1 MKINCT
7 VIKDI
12 LPLYVEEMVSE
23 DTRVLIENHIDEC
36 IDCKKEVEEMKTPP
50 NIPIDINTTGFKNV
64 KSKLYREKFNV
75 IIFSIML
82 TMIISILVINYLSE
96 PNYIQYSNDIVSI
109 NTKDNGEIFA
119 DFGDKVSSY
128 NIYKDLSEDGSSYNY
143 RISTWETL
151 WDKLFNNRELGT
163 VVLNPNG
170 EKITSIYYYSA
181 GQSNDILIYGK
192 NLAEGDVTISLPR
205 LFLAGYL
212 GIAIVLTVIFFI
224 VMLAGYKSKRARNI
238 ISKILIIPIS
248 YVIGTICIKGFNTA
262 SYSATRDFFVILL
275 ISIPIYFVLLIII
288 NFYKNI
294 KHKSTIE

>member
-248 YVIGTICIKGFNTA
+248 YTIGTILIKGFNTA

>member
-1 MKINCT
+1 
-7 VIKDI
+7 
-12 LPLYVEEMVSE
+12 LYVEDIVSE
-23 DTRVLIENHIDEC
+23 DTRVLIEKHLDEC

-64 KSKLYREKFNV
+64 KSKLYREKFNI

-119 DFGDKVSSY
+119 DFGDEVSSY
-128 NIYKDLSEDGSSYNY
+128 NIYKYLSEDGSSYNY

-192 NLAEGDVTISLPR
+192 NLAESDVTISLPR
-205 LFLAGYL
+205 LFLGGYL
-212 GIAIVLTVIFFI
+212 LIAIVLMAIFSIVILALYKNKI
-224 VMLAGYKSKRARNI
+224 VRTI
-238 ISKILIIPIS
+238 ISKILLIPIS

-275 ISIPIYFVLLIII
+275 ISIPIYFVLLITI

-294 KHKSTIE
+294 KNKSTIE

>member
-1 MKINCT
+1 MKINCA

-12 LPLYVEEMVSE
+12 LPLYVEDIVSE
-23 DTRVLIENHIDEC
+23 DTRVLIEKHLDEC

-64 KSKLYREKFNV
+64 KSKLYREKFNI

-119 DFGDKVSSY
+119 DFGDEVSSY
-128 NIYKDLSEDGSSYNY
+128 NIYKYLSEDGSSYNY

-192 NLAEGDVTISLPR
+192 NLAESDVTISLPR
-205 LFLAGYL
+205 LFLGGYL
-212 GIAIVLTVIFFI
+212 LIAIVLMAIFSIVILALYKNKI
-224 VMLAGYKSKRARNI
+224 VRTI
-238 ISKILIIPIS
+238 ISKILLIPIS

-275 ISIPIYFVLLIII
+275 ISIPIYFVLLITI

-294 KHKSTIE
+294 KNKSTIE

>member
-151 WDKLFNNRELGT
+151 WDKLFNNREIGT

-275 ISIPIYFVLLIII
+275 ISIPIYFLLLIII

>member
-262 SYSATRDFFVILL
+262 SYSSTRDFFVILL
-275 ISIPIYFVLLIII
+275 ISIPIYFLLLIII

>member
-275 ISIPIYFVLLIII
+275 ISIPIYFLLLIII

>member
-1 MKINCT
+1 MKINCA

-12 LPLYVEEMVSE
+12 LPLYVEDIVSE
-23 DTRVLIENHIDEC
+23 DTRVLIEKHLDEC

-64 KSKLYREKFNV
+64 KSKLYREKFNI

-119 DFGDKVSSY
+119 DFGDEVSSY
-128 NIYKDLSEDGSSYNY
+128 NIYKYLSEDGSSYNY

-192 NLAEGDVTISLPR
+192 NLAESDGTISLPR
-205 LFLAGYL
+205 LFLGGYL
-212 GIAIVLTVIFFI
+212 LIAIVLMAIFSIVILALYKNKI
-224 VMLAGYKSKRARNI
+224 VRTI
-238 ISKILIIPIS
+238 ISKILLIPIS

-275 ISIPIYFVLLIII
+275 ISIPIYFVLLITI

-294 KHKSTIE
+294 KNKSTIE

>member
-119 DFGDKVSSY
+119 DFGNKVSSY

-275 ISIPIYFVLLIII
+275 ISIPIYFLLLIII